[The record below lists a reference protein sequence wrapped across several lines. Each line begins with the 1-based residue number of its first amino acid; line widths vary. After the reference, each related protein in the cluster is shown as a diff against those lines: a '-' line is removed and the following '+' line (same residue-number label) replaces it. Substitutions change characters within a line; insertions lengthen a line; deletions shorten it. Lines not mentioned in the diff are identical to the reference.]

1 LKSKLFVSVLA
12 AVFAPFIFTAASCQ
26 VMPERVPKQ
35 PTGPVYRNSA
45 FLGWGYTSLNQ
56 VNGSRSG
63 LQGVTGSYTR
73 EIGDHFGVIADFG
86 HYAWDV
92 TASNP
97 GNPSVDQYLVGVQ
110 ARANLYEKLSGF
122 ARGLI
127 GTVHTGGIQIQPDY
141 SFAGGVGLGID
152 YNHSARWGI
161 RAGGDIIGS
170 SFTLVPFQSGYS
182 THTRFNARGQI
193 GVVVHF

>member
-12 AVFAPFIFTAASCQ
+12 AAFASLIPMAARSQ
-26 VMPERVPKQ
+26 VMPERAPKVQ
-35 PTGPVYRNSA
+35 TGPVYKNSV

-73 EIGDHFGVIADFG
+73 DINDHFGVVADFG

-97 GNPSVDQYLVGVQ
+97 GNPSVDQFLAGAQ

-127 GTVHTGGIQIQPDY
+127 GTVHTGGVQIQPDY
-141 SFAGGVGLGID
+141 SFAGGVGVGID
-152 YNHSARWGI
+152 YNKSARWAI

-170 SFTLVPFQSGYS
+170 AFTLAPYQTGYS
-182 THTRFNARGQI
+182 THMRWNARGQV
-193 GVVVHF
+193 GVVYHF

>member
-1 LKSKLFVSVLA
+1 LKSTLLVAVLA
-12 AVFAPFIFTAASCQ
+12 AVFSIVISTAASCQ
-26 VMPERVPKQ
+26 VMPERAPKVQ
-35 PTGPVYRNSA
+35 TGPVYKNSA

-63 LQGVTGSYTR
+63 LQGVTGSYGR
-73 EIGDHFGVIADFG
+73 DISDHFGVVVDAA

-97 GNPSVDQYLVGVQ
+97 DNPSVDQFLVGGQV
-110 ARANLYEKLSGF
+110 RANLYEKLGGF

-127 GTVHTGGIQIQPDY
+127 GTVHTGGVQIQPGY
-141 SFAGGVGLGID
+141 SFAGGVGIGMD
-152 YNHSARWGI
+152 YNHSARWAI

-170 SFTLVPFQSGYS
+170 AFTLVPYQSGNS
-182 THTRFNARGQI
+182 THTRWNARAQI

>member
-1 LKSKLFVSVLA
+1 LKSKSFVSALA
-12 AVFAPFIFTAASCQ
+12 AVFSFLIPAAASCQ
-26 VMPERVPKQ
+26 IMPERVHAQ
-35 PTGPVYRNSA
+35 PTGPVYKNSV

-73 EIGDHFGVIADFG
+73 DLGDHFGVVADFS

-92 TASNP
+92 TATNAGS
-97 GNPSVDQYLVGVQ
+97 PSVNQFLVGVQ

-127 GTVHTGGIQIQPDY
+127 GTVHTGGVQIQPDY
-141 SFAGGVGLGID
+141 SFAGGVGIGMD
-152 YNHSARWGI
+152 YNRSARWAI

-170 SFTLVPFQSGYS
+170 AFTVVPYQTGYS
-182 THTRFNARGQI
+182 THTSWSGRGQI
-193 GVVVHF
+193 GIVYHF